1 MKIAT
6 GLSGGTMRY
15 LKSAVVMVI
24 ILAPFLLTPAGET
37 ATYEWTDDAGVV
49 HFTDDKGNI
58 PQKFLKKVKEL
69 NTGSDENV
77 QSPAAPA
84 SQETPSSASSPDRGV
99 TLPGGKDEGYWRARF
114 ASLRKEIKTLE
125 GSLSA
130 MKNDLDKLRRK
141 RVVYG
146 RASDRVAVEKAAQL
160 ITRDEERLKELQE
173 ALKTLD
179 NEASQADVPSE
190 WRR

>member
-1 MKIAT
+1 MK
-6 GLSGGTMRY
+6 Y
-15 LKSAVVMVI
+15 LRSAAAMLI
-24 ILAPFLLTPAGET
+24 MLAPFVLTQAGET

-77 QSPAAPA
+77 QAPAAPA
-84 SQETPSSASSPDRGV
+84 PQSTPPEASSPARGA
-99 TLPGGKDEGYWRARF
+99 TLYGGYGERYWRTRF
-114 ASLRKEIKTLE
+114 ATLRGEIKSLE
-125 GSLSA
+125 DSLPA
-130 MKNDLDKLRRK
+130 MQNDLDKLRRK

-146 RASDRVAVEKAAQL
+146 RASDRVAVEKAAQA
-160 ITRDEERLKELQE
+160 IAKNEERLKELQE
-173 ALKTLD
+173 QLKNLD

-190 WRR
+190 WRQ